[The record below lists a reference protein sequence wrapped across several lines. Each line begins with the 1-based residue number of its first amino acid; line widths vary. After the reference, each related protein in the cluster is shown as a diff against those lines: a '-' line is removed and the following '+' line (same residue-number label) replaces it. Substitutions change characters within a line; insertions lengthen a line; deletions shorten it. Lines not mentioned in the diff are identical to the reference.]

1 VAKAVKHSEI
11 GKEIKKEYLKEHLN
25 GVLKLIEDW
34 LPTLK
39 APPLIVQ
46 KGIWGWESVYL
57 PVVEQ
62 DQDNNHVLRRHLK
75 SRAFWSHHANWELKL
90 NNIWQLTKQLHKDAY
105 SKYPKK
111 SGNMQ
116 IKSTPEY
123 FTVALWKG
131 FDTANGL
138 EIDDWYKTP
147 DNQQGVSYG
156 AYKLELSVT
165 SDDTRSLVKKE
176 HLQLISALAQN
187 TIMMQLVQLWKE
199 VSTLQAQMYSIG
211 NKALK
216 SGDILYPCMFCKH
229 LWQ

>member
-1 VAKAVKHSEI
+1 MAKAVKHSEI
-11 GKEIKKEYLKEHLN
+11 GKEIKKDYLKEHLN

-62 DQDNNHVLRRHLK
+62 DQDNNHILRRHVK
-75 SRAFWSHHANWELKL
+75 SRAFWSHHANWGLRL
-90 NNIWQLTKQLHKDAY
+90 NNIWQLSKQLHKDAN
-105 SKYPKK
+105 SKYLKQ

-116 IKSTPEY
+116 IKYTPEY

-131 FDTANGL
+131 FDTAKGL
-138 EIDDWYKTP
+138 KIDDLYKTP
-147 DNQQGVSYG
+147 DDQQGVSYG
-156 AYKLELSVT
+156 AYKIELSAT
-165 SDDTRSLVKKE
+165 NENERSLVEKE
-176 HLQLISALAQN
+176 HRQFISGLAQN
-187 TIMMQLVQLWKE
+187 EVMLQLVKLWQE
-199 VSTLQAQMYSIG
+199 VNILQTQMYLIV

-229 LWQ
+229 LWK